1 MTYIPDVWELD
12 PDEPAWLEII
22 CISLLQ
28 VGVPPTAIGKAFRI
42 DPQALRELQAE
53 LHVVKYGTAE
63 LSEAINFLMWRAYED
78 AHAILDSA
86 PSAMRQR
93 FITTLLARQSAIV
106 GKESPE
112 SISRMRG
119 ELEELW
125 SDIGVE
131 APATE
136 SIYAPSE
143 FTPINRATNDTE
155 EGPQGR
161 TD

>member
-1 MTYIPDVWELD
+1 MSFIPDVWQLD
-12 PDEPAWLEII
+12 PDSPDWLETI
-22 CISLLQ
+22 CISLLE

-42 DPQALRELQAE
+42 DPLALKELQAE
-53 LHVVKYGTAE
+53 IHVVKYGTAE
-63 LSEAINFLMWRAYED
+63 ISEAINFLMWRAYED

-86 PSAMRQR
+86 PSASRQR

-119 ELEELW
+119 ELEALW
-125 SDIGVE
+125 ADIGVE
-131 APATE
+131 APSTE

-143 FTPINRATNDTE
+143 FTPTDGAADDSE
-155 EGPQGR
+155 EGS
-161 TD
+161 